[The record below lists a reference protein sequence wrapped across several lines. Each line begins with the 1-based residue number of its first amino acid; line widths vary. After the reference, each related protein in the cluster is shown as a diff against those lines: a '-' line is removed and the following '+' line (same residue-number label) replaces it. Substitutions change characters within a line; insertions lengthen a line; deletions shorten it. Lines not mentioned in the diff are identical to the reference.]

1 MNPKLMVQ
9 YRWSPAKYLHF
20 PLSVYCV
27 DRCITGMMYIKS
39 FIEKD
44 DFSVSDAGGLEK
56 NLSTANRSQ
65 THDPSGY

>member
-1 MNPKLMVQ
+1 
-9 YRWSPAKYLHF
+9 
-20 PLSVYCV
+20 
-27 DRCITGMMYIKS
+27 MMHIKG

-56 NLSTANRSQ
+56 NLSTANRSE

>member
-9 YRWSPAKYLHF
+9 YRWNPAKYLHF

-56 NLSTANRSQ
+56 NLSTANSSQ

>member
-1 MNPKLMVQ
+1 
-9 YRWSPAKYLHF
+9 
-20 PLSVYCV
+20 
-27 DRCITGMMYIKS
+27 MMYIKS

-56 NLSTANRSQ
+56 NLSTANSRQ

>member
-1 MNPKLMVQ
+1 
-9 YRWSPAKYLHF
+9 
-20 PLSVYCV
+20 
-27 DRCITGMMYIKS
+27 MMYIKS